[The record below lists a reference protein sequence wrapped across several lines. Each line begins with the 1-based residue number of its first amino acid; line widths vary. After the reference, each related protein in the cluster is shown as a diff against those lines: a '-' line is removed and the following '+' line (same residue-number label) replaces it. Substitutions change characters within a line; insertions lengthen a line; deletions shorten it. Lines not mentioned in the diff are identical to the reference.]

1 VGRACRR
8 TVTDVMPGAPTK
20 RIAPQRI
27 SELLRGLVPVSP
39 DQDRDVRG
47 LTLDSREVKPGDLF
61 VAVPGNAADGRRFV
75 QDAVSRGAMAVL
87 CENGEYQF
95 PHVTVPLLRVPDL
108 RPLVGII
115 ADRFF
120 GAPSKR
126 LIVIGVT
133 GTNGK
138 TTCAHLL
145 AQVLDVVPTRCA
157 LIGTLGSGFPHA
169 LDAAAL
175 TTPDA
180 VTVHRLLAQFLQAG
194 ATHVS
199 MEVSSHALAQART
212 TAVAFDI
219 AIFTNLSRDHLDY
232 HVDMESYG
240 LAKARLFEIE
250 SLKTAIINRDD
261 PFGRALAERVRSRI
275 ETITYGI
282 NEGEVHARELHAR
295 HDGLE
300 FEAVTPQGAVELRCP
315 LYGRFNASNLLAVL
329 AALLACGVELE
340 TAGARLCQVKPV
352 LGRTERFGGQSG
364 TPLVVV
370 DYAHTPDALEQVLR
384 ALREHVQARLF
395 CLFGCGGERDRGKR
409 PQMGRVAEQ
418 LADVV
423 VLTDDNP
430 RNEPGDQIIA
440 DIVAGM
446 RTRARVM
453 RDRTEAIR
461 TVIGEAGQDDVVLIA
476 GKGHEQYQY
485 VGDARLPYSDRETVC
500 TILGEAA

>member
-1 VGRACRR
+1 
-8 TVTDVMPGAPTK
+8 MPGAPTK

-39 DQDRDVRG
+39 DQDCDVRG
-47 LTLDSREVKPGDLF
+47 LTLDSRDVKPGGLF
-61 VAVPGNAADGRRFV
+61 IAIPGDVADGRRFV
-75 QDAVSRGAMAVL
+75 QDAVSRGAAAVL
-87 CENGEYQF
+87 CEDGDYQF
-95 PHVTVPLLRVPDL
+95 PQLAVPLLRVSNL
-108 RPLVGII
+108 RPLVGVV

-145 AQVLDVVPTRCA
+145 AQVLDVVPARCA

-212 TAVAFDI
+212 SAVAFDI

-240 LAKARLFEIE
+240 FTKARLFEIE

-261 PFGRALAERVRSRI
+261 PFGRTLAERVRSRVD
-275 ETITYGI
+275 TITYGI
-282 NEGEVHARELHAR
+282 DEGEVHARELHAR

-300 FEAVTPQGAVELRCP
+300 LEAVTPKGTVRLRCP

-329 AALLACGVELE
+329 ATLLACGVELE
-340 TAGARLCQVKPV
+340 AAGARLCQVKPV
-352 LGRTERFGGQSG
+352 LGRTERFGGQAG
-364 TPLVVV
+364 IPLVVV

-384 ALREHVQARLF
+384 ALREHVRARLF
-395 CLFGCGGERDRGKR
+395 CVFGCGGERDRGKR

-430 RNEPGDQIIA
+430 RNESGDRIIT

-446 RTRARVM
+446 HTRARVI
-453 RDRTEAIR
+453 RDRAEAIR
-461 TVIGEAGQDDVVLIA
+461 TVIAEAGQDDVVLIA

-485 VGDARLPYSDRETVC
+485 VGDARLPYSDRETVR

>member
-1 VGRACRR
+1 VGCTRGR
-8 TVTDVMPGAPTK
+8 TIADVIAGATTK
-20 RIAPQRI
+20 RITPQRI

-39 DQDRDVRG
+39 DEDRDVHG
-47 LTLDSREVKPGDLF
+47 LTLDSRQVQPGDLF
-61 VAVPGNAADGRRFV
+61 VAIPGSAVDGRKFV
-75 QDAVSRGAMAVL
+75 QDAVSRGAVAVL
-87 CENGEYQF
+87 CENDEHEL
-95 PHVTVPLLRVPDL
+95 PPVAVPLLRVPNL
-108 RPLVGII
+108 RPLVGIV

-145 AQVLDVVPTRCA
+145 AQTLDAVPARCA
-157 LIGTLGSGFPHA
+157 LIGTLGSGFPDA
-169 LDAAAL
+169 LDDSVL

-180 VTVHRLLAQFLQAG
+180 VTVHRLLAKFLRSG

-232 HVDMESYG
+232 HTDMESYG
-240 LAKARLFEIE
+240 LAKMRLFEIE

-261 PFGRALAERVRSRI
+261 PFGRTLAERVRNRI
-275 ETITYGI
+275 KTITYGI
-282 NEGEVHARELHAR
+282 DEGDVHARDLQAR

-300 FEAVTPQGAVELRCP
+300 FDAVTPQGAIKLRCP

-329 AALLACGVELE
+329 AALLACDVELE
-340 TAGARLCQVKPV
+340 AAAMRLRQVKPV
-352 LGRTERFGGQSG
+352 LGRTERFGGQTGS
-364 TPLVVV
+364 PLVVV

-384 ALREHVQARLF
+384 ALREHAQARLF
-395 CLFGCGGERDRGKR
+395 CVFGCGGERDRGKR

-446 RTRARVM
+446 QTRARVI
-453 RDRTEAIR
+453 RDRAEAIR
-461 TVIGEAGQDDVVLIA
+461 TVIAEAGQRDVLLIA

>member
-1 VGRACRR
+1 
-8 TVTDVMPGAPTK
+8 MPGAPIK
-20 RIAPQRI
+20 RIAPRRI

-39 DQDRDVRG
+39 DQDCDVRG
-47 LTLDSREVKPGDLF
+47 LTLDSRDVKSGDLF
-61 VAVPGNAADGRRFV
+61 IAIPGDVADGRRFV
-75 QDAVSRGAMAVL
+75 QDAVSRGAAAVL
-87 CENGEYQF
+87 CENGDYQF
-95 PHVTVPLLRVPDL
+95 PQLAVPLLRVSNL
-108 RPLVGII
+108 RPLVGVV

-145 AQVLDVVPTRCA
+145 AQVLDVVPARCA

-169 LDAAAL
+169 LDTTAL

-212 TAVAFDI
+212 SAVAFDI

-240 LAKARLFEIE
+240 LTKARLFEIE

-261 PFGRALAERVRSRI
+261 PFGRALAERVRSRVD
-275 ETITYGI
+275 TITYGI
-282 NEGEVHARELHAR
+282 DEGEVHARELHAR

-300 FEAVTPQGAVELRCP
+300 LEAVTPKGAVKLRCP

-329 AALLACGVELE
+329 ATLLACGVELE
-340 TAGARLCQVKPV
+340 AAGARLCQVKPV
-352 LGRTERFGGQSG
+352 LGRTERFGGQAG
-364 TPLVVV
+364 IPLVVV

-384 ALREHVQARLF
+384 ALREHVRARLF
-395 CLFGCGGERDRGKR
+395 CVFGCGGERDRGKR
-409 PQMGRVAEQ
+409 PQMGCVAEQ

-430 RNEPGDQIIA
+430 RNESGDRIIA

-446 RTRARVM
+446 HTRARVI
-453 RDRTEAIR
+453 RDRAAAIR
-461 TVIGEAGQDDVVLIA
+461 TAIGEAGRDDVVLIA

-485 VGDARLPYSDRETVC
+485 VGDARLPYSDRETVR